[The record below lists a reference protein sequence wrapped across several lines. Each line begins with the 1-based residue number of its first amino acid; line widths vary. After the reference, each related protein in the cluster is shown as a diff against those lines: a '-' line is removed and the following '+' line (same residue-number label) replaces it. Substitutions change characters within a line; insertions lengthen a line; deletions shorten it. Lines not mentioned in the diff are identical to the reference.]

1 MLRFPLPAYSSG
13 SASSGRRASRSAS
26 RHADLAAPWGWAT
39 LGAILGLVLV
49 LLFFA
54 PAHWLAAAVYEGTS
68 GRVQLVEARGT
79 VWTGSARLLLAG
91 GAGSRDSALLPGQI
105 DWRLRPGWLALNLQ
119 LRADCCTTTP
129 LQARLSGSWTGT
141 ALEVSDATSQWP
153 AALLAGLGTP
163 WNTVQAEG
171 SLQLST
177 KSLSVKW
184 FEGRLAVAGNADLTA
199 LGLSSRLSTLKPMG
213 SYRLR
218 LNGNSGGGTATL
230 ELSTLE
236 GSLQLTGSGRWIG
249 PRLRF
254 SGVASAA
261 PEREAALANLLNI
274 IGRRD
279 GARSII
285 TLG

>member
-1 MLRFPLPAYSSG
+1 MQRFPHLRPFI
-13 SASSGRRASRSAS
+13 SAGATARTF
-26 RHADLAAPWGWAT
+26 RHPDLAAPWGYAAAGVL
-39 LGAILGLVLV
+39 LGLALVLV
-49 LLFFA
+49 LFA
-54 PAHWLAAAVYEGTS
+54 PARWLAAAVYEGTS
-68 GRVQLVEARGT
+68 GRVQITEARGT
-79 VWTGSARLLLAG
+79 VWTGSGRLLLAG
-91 GAGSRDSALLPGQI
+91 GAGSRDIAALPGQI
-105 DWRLRPGWLALNLQ
+105 DWRLRPGWLALELQ
-119 LRADCCTTTP
+119 VNAQCCTTSP
-129 LQARLSGSWTGT
+129 VQARLSRNWTGT
-141 ALEVSDATSQWP
+141 ALQVSDTTSQWP
-153 AALLAGLGTP
+153 ANLLAGLGTP

-177 KSLSVKW
+177 QGLSMQW
-184 FEGRLAVAGNADLTA
+184 FEGRLAISGYADLAA

-218 LNGNSGGGTATL
+218 LAGSSDGSTATL

-236 GSLQLTGSGRWIG
+236 GSLQLTGSGRWVG
-249 PRLRF
+249 SRLRF
-254 SGVASAA
+254 EGIASAA

>member
-1 MLRFPLPAYSSG
+1 M
-13 SASSGRRASRSAS
+13 
-26 RHADLAAPWGWAT
+26 
-39 LGAILGLVLV
+39 GLVFVLV
-49 LLFFA
+49 LFA
-54 PAHWLAAAVYEGTS
+54 PARWLATAVYEATS
-68 GRVQLVEARGT
+68 GRVQLIETRGT

-91 GAGSRDSALLPGQI
+91 GAGSRDSAALPGQV

-119 LRADCCTTTP
+119 LSADCCTTSP
-129 LQARLSGSWTGT
+129 IQARLSQSWTGT
-141 ALEVSDATSQWP
+141 ALQLSDTTSQWP
-153 AALLAGLGTP
+153 ANLLAGLGTP

-171 SLQLST
+171 SLQLAT
-177 KSLSVKW
+177 QGLSIQW
-184 FEGRLAVAGNADLTA
+184 FEGRLAMSGNADLTA
-199 LGLSSRLSTLKPMG
+199 LGMSSRLSTLKPMG

-218 LNGNSGGGTATL
+218 LTGGSGGSTATV

-249 PRLRF
+249 SRLRF
-254 SGVASAA
+254 QGVATAA

>member
-1 MLRFPLPAYSSG
+1 MLRFPRSRSSS
-13 SASSGRRASRSAS
+13 SASSVGRTF
-26 RHADLAAPWGWAT
+26 RHPDLAAPWGWAT
-39 LGAILGLVLV
+39 LGAFLGLVLV
-49 LLFFA
+49 LVLFA
-54 PAHWLAAAVYEGTS
+54 PARWLAAAVYEGTS

-91 GAGSRDSALLPGQI
+91 GAGSRDIAALPGHI

-119 LRADCCTTTP
+119 LSADCCTTSP
-129 LQARLSGSWTGT
+129 LQARLSRSWAGT
-141 ALEVSDATSQWP
+141 ALQVADTTSQWP
-153 AALLAGLGTP
+153 ANLLAGLGTP

-171 SLQLST
+171 SLQLAT
-177 KSLSVKW
+177 RGLSVEW
-184 FEGRLAVAGNADLTA
+184 FEGRLAVGGNADLSA
-199 LGLSSRLSTLKPMG
+199 LGMSSRLSTLKPMG

-218 LNGNSGGGTATL
+218 LMGGSGGSTAAL

-236 GSLQLTGSGRWIG
+236 GSLQLSGSGRWIG
-249 PRLRF
+249 SRLRF
-254 SGVASAA
+254 QGVASAA